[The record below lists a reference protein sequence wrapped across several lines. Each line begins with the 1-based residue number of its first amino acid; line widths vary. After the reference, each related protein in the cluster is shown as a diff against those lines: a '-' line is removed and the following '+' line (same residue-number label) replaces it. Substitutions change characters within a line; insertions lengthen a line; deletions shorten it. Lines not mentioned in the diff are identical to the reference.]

1 MSDKTSQT
9 RQLEKLNRAERL
21 LATIATIEAQIE
33 KISASGEVAP
43 PGCCLARY
51 QARGKYKAYWYY
63 KLQASEPLFV
73 SKQGAGKPSR
83 YKHLGAAGTPAHVD
97 AVQMVLRRVQIDE
110 LQKAID
116 ALKNSWS
123 DLYSDNQDSSN
134 QPDSHS

>member
-1 MSDKTSQT
+1 MSAKTEQA
-9 RQLEKLNRAERL
+9 RQLDKINRAERL
-21 LATIATIEAQIE
+21 LATIATLEEQI
-33 KISASGEVAP
+33 KHIRASGEVAP
-43 PGCCLARY
+43 KGCHLARY
-51 QARGKYKAYWYY
+51 QARGQYKAYWYY
-63 KLQASEPLFV
+63 KLQAVEPIFV

-116 ALKNSWS
+116 ALKDSWS
-123 DLYSDNQDSSN
+123 DLYSESKNSSN

>member
-21 LATIATIEAQIE
+21 LATIANLEAQIE
-33 KISASGEVAP
+33 KISGSGEVAP

-51 QARGKYKAYWYY
+51 QARGQYKPYWYY
-63 KLQASEPLFV
+63 KLQAKQPIFI

-116 ALKNSWS
+116 ALKDSWS
-123 DLYSDNQDSSN
+123 DLYSDNLDSSN

>member
-1 MSDKTSQT
+1 MSDKTSQA

-33 KISASGEVAP
+33 SISASGEVAP

-51 QARGKYKAYWYY
+51 QARGQYKAYWYY
-63 KLQASEPLFV
+63 KLQAQQPIFV
-73 SKQGAGKPSR
+73 SKSGQGKPSR
-83 YKHLGAAGTPAHVD
+83 YKHLGAAGTQAHVD

-116 ALKNSWS
+116 ALKDSWS
-123 DLYSDNQDSSN
+123 DLYSDNLDSSN

>member
-1 MSDKTSQT
+1 MSDKTSPA
-9 RQLEKLNRAERL
+9 RQREKLNRAERL

-51 QARGKYKAYWYY
+51 QARGQYKPYWYY
-63 KLQASEPLFV
+63 KLQAKQPIFV

-83 YKHLGAAGTPAHVD
+83 YKHLGAAGTQAHVD
-97 AVQMVLRRVQIDE
+97 AVMMVLRRVQIDE

-116 ALKNSWS
+116 ALKDSWS
-123 DLYSDNQDSSN
+123 DLYSESKDSSN